1 MNEPRIDITVFGKTR
16 RQACR
21 KIASDIMKRN
31 SKYIARGAAEL
42 GIEEDDCF
50 DYLAGHQEGIALVL
64 EMMLSGKLDLQE
76 IHRDNPR
83 PEQARGSGGTAD

>member
-31 SKYIARGAAEL
+31 SIYITRCIVEL

-50 DYLAGHQEGIALVL
+50 DYLIGHFDGISLVL

-83 PEQARGSGGTAD
+83 PE